1 MSNVQG
7 STSKARSPVT
17 RVYAVIRYEEDG
29 DKLVAVCEDHDGN
42 RWYETIKIGEK
53 VLF

>member
-1 MSNVQG
+1 MPDVQRG
-7 STSKARSPVT
+7 SDKAGNPVT
-17 RVYAVIRYEEDG
+17 QAYSVIRYEEDG
-29 DKLVAVCEDHDGN
+29 DKLVAVCEDRDGN